1 MGLLPEHDLTNT
13 PWYEVAVDLI
23 GPWTAKTDH
32 FNGEFYALTC
42 IDTTTKLVE
51 LTCIDTKSSDA
62 IARKF
67 ENTWLA
73 QYPRPARVVHDNGGK
88 FTGYAFASLLCALNI
103 KDISTTSKNPQSN
116 AICERMHQTMAT
128 VLKTLLLSRPP
139 QTPQDVLHL
148 VDDGLATTMYSMR
161 STISTVLK
169 ASPGALAFSRD
180 MLLNVP
186 LIADWQTITRN
197 REALVNDALLKNNQ
211 RHINYDYYIGQQV
224 LKYDNTIKGK
234 LTVKTS
240 GPFEIVRVHV
250 NGTVTIQLRAGVT
263 ERINIRR
270 TIPYHEPLL

>member
-1 MGLLPEHDLTNT
+1 M
-13 PWYEVAVDLI
+13 
-23 GPWTAKTDH
+23 
-32 FNGEFYALTC
+32 
-42 IDTTTKLVE
+42 
-51 LTCIDTKSSDA
+51 
-62 IARKF
+62 
-67 ENTWLA
+67 
-73 QYPRPARVVHDNGGK
+73 VHDNGGK
-88 FTGYAFASLLCALNI
+88 FTGYAFASLLCALGI
-103 KDISTTSKNPQSN
+103 KDVPTTNKNPQSN

-148 VDDGLATTMYSMR
+148 VDDGLATTMYLMR

-211 RHINYDYYIGQQV
+211 RRINYDYYIGQQV